1 MPISIDTLNSA
12 ALMNKL
18 THKWKHM
25 RESQEGR
32 RRKRKK
38 KINKK
43 VDTSK
48 APTKARY
55 EM

>member
-1 MPISIDTLNSA
+1 MEA
-12 ALMNKL
+12 
-18 THKWKHM
+18 HEG
-25 RESQEGR
+25 ESR
-32 RRKRKK
+32 RAKK
-38 KINKK
+38 ETKEKINKK